1 MGGREEREDKMN
13 AEIYKKRRKREY
25 SEEDGR

>member
-13 AEIYKKRRKREY
+13 AEIYKERRKREY